1 MTDLSRLS
9 INQETIK
16 QWSLPELAEGC
27 VKAGIDKVGLW
38 RAPVQE
44 YGVERTAQLLTDAGI
59 FVTSLCRGGFFT
71 ALDPAERARA
81 LDDNRAAIDEAAALS
96 TDTLVLVSGG
106 LPAGSRDL
114 PGARERIAEA
124 LAELGPYAQEQGVRL
139 AIEPLHPMFASD
151 RCVVSTLSQALDIA
165 ERFPAEQV
173 GVVVDTYHIWW
184 DDQAAAQIARAG
196 AGGRIHSFQLADWIT
211 RSRRAYWSDGANS
224 ATEAS
229 TSAHSARWSRP
240 PASPGRS
247 RWRSSTR
254 ACGRGTA
261 PKFWRRSRPGT
272 SSTPAE
278 SGCEAAGQRD
288 RKGVQPFGGL
298 PGRILR
304 RALPG
309 RDPGGS
315 GSPDEGGESERG
327 PVLDRAPF
335 RLTGPDSLASRNRP
349 AWTEPV
355 RQPSWIG
362 FGAG

>member
-16 QWSLPELAEGC
+16 QWSLPELTEGC

-44 YGVERTAQLLTDAGI
+44 YGVERTAQLLADAGI
-59 FVTSLCRGGFFT
+59 SVTSLCRGGFFT
-71 ALDPAERARA
+71 ALDPAERTRA

-114 PGARERIAEA
+114 YGARERIAEA
-124 LAELGPYAQEQGVRL
+124 LAELGPYAQERGVRL

-211 RSRRAYWSDGANS
+211 PLPAGVLVGRGQLGDGSVDFRAFREMVEATGFTGPIEVEIFNEGLWARDGAEVL
-224 ATEAS
+224 AEVA
-229 TSAHSARWSRP
+229 ARYVEH
-240 PASPGRS
+240 
-247 RWRSSTR
+247 
-254 ACGRGTA
+254 AC
-261 PKFWRRSRPGT
+261 
-272 SSTPAE
+272 
-278 SGCEAAGQRD
+278 
-288 RKGVQPFGGL
+288 
-298 PGRILR
+298 
-304 RALPG
+304 
-309 RDPGGS
+309 
-315 GSPDEGGESERG
+315 
-327 PVLDRAPF
+327 
-335 RLTGPDSLASRNRP
+335 
-349 AWTEPV
+349 
-355 RQPSWIG
+355 
-362 FGAG
+362 